1 MPPVVFAAESLGDVA
16 TSNITHAGT
25 MLPSWMRE
33 KNVRYDV
40 AGRGWSKWRI
50 SYIEGGKKRRSYIGY
65 MSYKAVDELRQIL
78 GD

>member
-1 MPPVVFAAESLGDVA
+1 MPPVVFAAELLGDVA
-16 TSNITHAGT
+16 TSNITH
-25 MLPSWMRE
+25 LPSWMRE
-33 KNVRYDV
+33 RNVRYDV

-50 SYIEGGKKRRSYIGY
+50 SYIGGGKKKRSYIGY

>member
-16 TSNITHAGT
+16 TSNITHAGP

>member
-16 TSNITHAGT
+16 TSNNTHAGP